1 LAWLVRQNF
10 PSTIEL
16 PDATFEPQ
24 EYAFAVPINSPLRK
38 PVGVAIPDAIHGG
51 WWDAT
56 TFSYLGG
63 R

>member
-1 LAWLVRQNF
+1 
-10 PSTIEL
+10 
-16 PDATFEPQ
+16 
-24 EYAFAVPINSPLRK
+24 VPINSPLRK
-38 PVGVAIPDAIHGG
+38 PVGVAIPDAIHED